1 MASPEERIK
10 AMRVTFCLIS
20 LALTLPVA
28 AQINRSAPH
37 AAQPMTRVLLSFSR
51 LRYEQLQYDLLVLQQ
66 RGAEL
71 QLERGTPSIHTEAQL
86 QDEEKKPSTGPEAE
100 IRSNM
105 LKRQRQ
111 MFDESNAISE
121 EEHDVE
127 NEMSTLGHRIDELEA
142 LLKRQ
147 SNSR

>member
-1 MASPEERIK
+1 M
-10 AMRVTFCLIS
+10 S
-20 LALTLPVA
+20 LSLTLPVA
-28 AQINRSAPH
+28 AQITSSAPPR

-66 RGAEL
+66 QESEL
-71 QLERGTPSIHTEAQL
+71 QLQRGTSSIPTAAQL
-86 QDEEKKPSTGPEAE
+86 QAEEEKPSTGPEAE

-111 MFDESNAISE
+111 MFDKSNAIAE

-127 NEMSTLGHRIDELEA
+127 SEMSMLEHRIDELEA
-142 LLKRQ
+142 IILK
-147 SNSR
+147 